1 MCLCPLMLAFKW
13 KERAFIGKVSSRC
26 VCWFPVATFIC
37 VPKLYTNVASPYKAL
52 QWCMTRFSKKLRNC
66 GPHRPET
73 WTNCLYIS
81 LLKYFIFLASST
93 GWFPS
98 YFFVL
103 CLLRDSEND
112 LYKTIWNTSGV
123 FRNIKSLDAPVKST
137 KIPTPW
143 CPCLLYSDR
152 FII

>member
-1 MCLCPLMLAFKW
+1 MPTYASFQVKRKSFYRKSELQMCLL
-13 KERAFIGKVSSRC
+13 I
-26 VCWFPVATFIC
+26 PVATFIC

-66 GPHRPET
+66 RLHRPET

-81 LLKYFIFLASST
+81 LLKHFIFLASST
-93 GWFPS
+93 GRFPI

-112 LYKTIWNTSGV
+112 LYKTI
-123 FRNIKSLDAPVKST
+123 
-137 KIPTPW
+137 
-143 CPCLLYSDR
+143 
-152 FII
+152 

>member
-1 MCLCPLMLAFKW
+1 MLAFKW
-13 KERAFIGKVSSRC
+13 KERAFIEKVSSRC

-81 LLKYFIFLASST
+81 LLKHFIVLASST
-93 GWFPS
+93 GRFPI

-103 CLLRDSEND
+103 CLLRDS
-112 LYKTIWNTSGV
+112 LVKTIYIKPSETLLGSLET
-123 FRNIKSLDAPVKST
+123 FKSLGAPVKST

-143 CPCLLYSDR
+143 CPCRLYSDR